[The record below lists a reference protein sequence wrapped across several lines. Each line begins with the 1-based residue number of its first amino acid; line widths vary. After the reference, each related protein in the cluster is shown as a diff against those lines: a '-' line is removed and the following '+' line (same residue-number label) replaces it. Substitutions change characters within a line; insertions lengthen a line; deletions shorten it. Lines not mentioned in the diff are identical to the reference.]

1 MLRNVKRIRCAH
13 AMHALARPTTASP
26 EGHGTCSIA
35 NSRHP
40 LRGLVFSRAPTFA
53 RAHGQAAMKSRDKS
67 LEECLQEAAECE
79 RLARL
84 ARSREARLIMTL
96 SAAAWRKRA
105 QEMAEQGRLYLH

>member
-1 MLRNVKRIRCAH
+1 
-13 AMHALARPTTASP
+13 
-26 EGHGTCSIA
+26 
-35 NSRHP
+35 
-40 LRGLVFSRAPTFA
+40 
-53 RAHGQAAMKSRDKS
+53 MKSRDKS

-79 RLARL
+79 RL